1 MWARSVM
8 ICLYLFSP
16 FLAKW
21 RFHVIS
27 HPADSWNGRFSGWI
41 NWVLFPAEH
50 VASRQTSLF
59 CGGKKTFQIRQRLPS
74 RWLLR
79 LFLRKK
85 NNCPKSFVSP
95 KSLSCCSK
103 TPCPCHSPYNRSEVS
118 LGLVIR
124 HTVAPHTKASFF
136 ILKPNVFGTIVQS
149 SDFEPMPNPTT
160 PVDES
165 KAPLCLE
172 IHCILYF
179 LSFFKAKN
187 EAFFPLCRAAP
198 SCDSAHR
205 CLIVLIHRGYRTHL
219 FLRNSGA
226 FSAPQ

>member
-1 MWARSVM
+1 MWHRVKPHYFAGGDKRVKSA
-8 ICLYLFSP
+8 SK
-16 FLAKW
+16 LA
-21 RFHVIS
+21 
-27 HPADSWNGRFSGWI
+27 
-41 NWVLFPAEH
+41 
-50 VASRQTSLF
+50 
-59 CGGKKTFQIRQRLPS
+59 S
-74 RWLLR
+74 RWLLL

-85 NNCPKSFVSP
+85 KDNRPKSFVSP

-136 ILKPNVFGTIVQS
+136 ILKPNVFATIVQS
-149 SDFEPMPNPTT
+149 SDSEPMPNPTT

-165 KAPLCLE
+165 KAPICLE
-172 IHCILYF
+172 SYCILYF

-187 EAFFPLCRAAP
+187 GWVFSLCRAAP

-205 CLIVLIHRGYRTHL
+205 CLIVLIHRGNRTHL
-219 FLRNSGA
+219 FLRNFGA